1 MRDNGD
7 PKPLPPQVCK
17 GRGALSNSSGRF
29 EAETR
34 EAFDDGWGSLDELPA
49 RVPTTLSVDAAK
61 TVLSLEA
68 AREKRRLGGFPW
80 HSSAVKA
87 GGSFLR
93 SSGKARTLAAATTP
107 PTPPTKQILN
117 RFIRTARAFFDLL
130 TQS

>member
-49 RVPTTLSVDAAK
+49 RVPTTLSLARPRPCAATSK
-61 TVLSLEA
+61 C
-68 AREKRRLGGFPW
+68 RRLLL
-80 HSSAVKA
+80 V
-87 GGSFLR
+87 
-93 SSGKARTLAAATTP
+93 ARCQL
-107 PTPPTKQILN
+107 
-117 RFIRTARAFFDLL
+117 
-130 TQS
+130 

>member
-7 PKPLPPQVCK
+7 PKPLPPQVRK
-17 GRGALSNSSGRF
+17 GRGALSNRSGRF

-68 AREKRRLGGFPW
+68 AREKRSFQ
-80 HSSAVKA
+80 SAFHL
-87 GGSFLR
+87 S
-93 SSGKARTLAAATTP
+93 
-107 PTPPTKQILN
+107 
-117 RFIRTARAFFDLL
+117 L
-130 TQS
+130 TVLVRYWSPIHI